1 MKFLQLETG
10 QDKSGMHG
18 MMSLLWL
25 RRVSKEWEHN
35 LFQELRLPRCTSK
48 QSDHTLTGEE
58 LSLEG
63 SSQTIDLNIQEGM
76 AMAEAEAEEEVEAE
90 VGVEDE

>member
-1 MKFLQLETG
+1 M
-10 QDKSGMHG
+10 
-18 MMSLLWL
+18 
-25 RRVSKEWEHN
+25 SKEWEHN

-63 SSQTIDLNIQEGM
+63 SSQTIDLKIQEGM
-76 AMAEAEAEEEVEAE
+76 AMAMAEEE

>member
-35 LFQELRLPRCTSK
+35 LFQELRPLRCTSK
-48 QSDHTLTGEE
+48 QSEHTLTGEE

-76 AMAEAEAEEEVEAE
+76 AMAMAEEEVEAE